1 MRPGVKDS
9 VRSGSFLKAGSS
21 EFGQGKSEGVAV
33 TTTRRGKTSAVASTW
48 KHGEPSS
55 KAVGCN
61 VKKSMI
67 IQVPS
72 KRWDNVYRRNIPNMI
87 VLLCEKDGHC
97 CPIAYVDPWDDSRRF
112 FENDGSSG
120 GACKEHGSVFLE
132 NDGIGNFDPKERMRV
147 DVNEWLLETLAGY
160 GELLSVHFEGNER
173 RLFLSLR
180 SWSGSYEVVANA
192 HRRSN
197 HLGMAIFE
205 RNTLTEDV
213 DIREGIRSMKVIR
226 EDMTAVFVEFDESGC
241 FIRSLN
247 ASFITLVPECGGAED
262 IRDVRPIIL
271 VSDVYKR
278 PNLELSPA
286 KAALEETYHASE
298 NRGVQMLGQIKNG
311 SCRPRAILFKVLADT
326 VGLESRLMVGLPSE
340 GASECIDSYKH
351 MSVIVVLNSTELL
364 VDLMRFPGQL
374 LPRSTKAIF
383 MTHISAAG
391 ESDSAENDSCDSPLE
406 PNSPLYGFSDRVD
419 PESTEKDDSL
429 LYQRR
434 LEASLNVPGP
444 SLRNMMLRSSS
455 SIDRKMSLS
464 HSEPNIATSFWRRSR
479 RKAIA
484 EQRTASS

>member
-1 MRPGVKDS
+1 MLPRVKDS

-21 EFGQGKSEGVAV
+21 EFGQELREG
-33 TTTRRGKTSAVASTW
+33 T
-48 KHGEPSS
+48 
-55 KAVGCN
+55 
-61 VKKSMI
+61 
-67 IQVPS
+67 
-72 KRWDNVYRRNIPNMI
+72 
-87 VLLCEKDGHC
+87 KDGLNGAADGFYC
-97 CPIAYVDPWDDSRRF
+97 LLRF

-132 NDGIGNFDPKERMRV
+132 NDGIGNFDPKEMRV
-147 DVNEWLLETLAGY
+147 DVNEWLLETLAGFGEFLGAIKDSDSKESVGLVSAEEEIAKEAKKLHLGRLLLDEEIRWRIKP
-160 GELLSVHFEGNER
+160 GELWL
-173 RLFLSLR
+173 
-180 SWSGSYEVVANA
+180 
-192 HRRSN
+192 
-197 HLGMAIFE
+197 
-205 RNTLTEDV
+205 
-213 DIREGIRSMKVIR
+213 REGDAIQIS
-226 EDMTAVFVEFDESGC
+226 
-241 FIRSLN
+241 FIRWQML
-247 ASFITLVPECGGAED
+247 IEGA
-262 IRDVRPIIL
+262 IIL

-364 VDLMRFPGQL
+364 VDLMRFPGQM

-419 PESTEKDDSL
+419 PESTEKDDSQ
-429 LYQRR
+429 YQRR

-455 SIDRKMSLS
+455 SIDRKM
-464 HSEPNIATSFWRRSR
+464 R
-479 RKAIA
+479 
-484 EQRTASS
+484 